1 MLHHQEILKKRK
13 NLWRELVGKKIPR
26 LWCPPLT
33 HYTADGALDKER
45 MAAHWTS
52 MLANVRAFLV
62 PGSTGDGW
70 EMSNDEIQILLDF
83 AIELAGKLDAL
94 LLIGVLKTDVTSMR
108 EAIARNLT
116 MLKRKAGVEDS
127 IEALKQTKV
136 CGFTVCPPRGGNLTQ
151 EQIQTDLETILK
163 LDLPTAIYQL
173 PQVTENEMSPTLIKQ
188 LAQRYSN
195 FLLFKDSS
203 GSDRAKPGSEA
214 DRVALEDR
222 GQSDIFFVRGAEG
235 DYAEW
240 LQESGGCYN
249 GLLLSTANCFSAQL
263 REMFTLL
270 HRGKSEEA
278 QNLSVRLTQVVNS
291 VFDSVSELP
300 QGNPF
305 TNANK
310 AIDHFMA
317 YGAEAEQI
325 PSPMLHSR
333 RRLPEQV
340 IREVGKI
347 LKNAKLMPQKGYLI
361 GGTAIF
367 SRDF

>member
-13 NLWRELVGKKIPR
+13 NLWRELVGGEIPR

-33 HYTADGALDKER
+33 HYKSDATLDKER
-45 MAAHWTS
+45 MAAHWAS
-52 MLANVRAFLV
+52 MLPNVRAFLV

-70 EMSNDEIQILLDF
+70 EMNNDEIKVLLDF

-94 LLIGVLKTDVTSMR
+94 LLIGVLKTDVASMS
-108 EAIARNLT
+108 EAIAETLAV
-116 MLKRKAGVEDS
+116 LKQKAGVEDS
-127 IEALKQTKV
+127 IQVLKQTRV
-136 CGFTVCPPRGGNLTQ
+136 CGFTVCPPTGANLTQ
-151 EQIQTDLETILK
+151 EQIQADLETILK

-173 PQVTENEMSPTLIKQ
+173 PQVTKNEMSPALIKQ
-188 LAQRYSN
+188 LARLYAN

-203 GSDRAKPGSEA
+203 GSDR
-214 DRVALEDR
+214 VALEER
-222 GQSDIFFVRGAEG
+222 GQSDVFWVRGAEG

-240 LQESGGCYN
+240 LRESGGVYQ
-249 GLLLSTANCFSAQL
+249 GLLLSTANCFSLQL
-263 REMFTLL
+263 RAIVTLL
-270 HRGKSEEA
+270 QKGKSDEA
-278 QNLSVRLTQVVNS
+278 QSLSVRLTQVINE
-291 VFDSVSELP
+291 VFKLVSDLP

-317 YGAEAEQI
+317 YGTEARQI
-325 PSPMLHSR
+325 LPPMLHSR
-333 RRLPEQV
+333 RRLPEKV

-347 LKNAKLMPQKGYLI
+347 LSNAKLIPQQGYLI
-361 GGTAIF
+361 GGAAIF

>member
-1 MLHHQEILKKRK
+1 MLHQQEILKKRK
-13 NLWRELVGKKIPR
+13 HLWQELVGGEIPR

-33 HYTADGALDKER
+33 HYKSDGTLDRER
-45 MAAHWTS
+45 MAAHWAS
-52 MLANVRAFLV
+52 MLPHVRAFLV

-70 EMSNDEIQILLDF
+70 EMSDHEIKMLLDF
-83 AIELAGKLDAL
+83 AIKLADKLDAL
-94 LLIGVLKTDVTSMR
+94 LLIGVLKTDVASMKT
-108 EAIARNLT
+108 AITENLT
-116 MLKRKAGVEDS
+116 MLKQKAGVEES

-136 CGFTVCPPRGGNLTQ
+136 CGFTVCPPNGADLTQ
-151 EQIQTDLETILK
+151 EQMQADLETILK

-173 PQVTENEMSPTLIKQ
+173 PQVTKNEMSPALIQQ
-188 LAQRYSN
+188 LAQNYAN

-203 GSDRAKPGSEA
+203 GSDR
-214 DRVALEDR
+214 VALEDKR
-222 GQSDIFFVRGAEG
+222 QSNVFLVRGAEG

-240 LQESGGCYN
+240 LQESDGYYN

-263 REMFTLL
+263 REVFTLL
-270 HRGKSEEA
+270 QAGKSEEA

-291 VFDSVSELP
+291 VFGLVSSLP

-317 YGAEAEQI
+317 YGAEANQVQ
-325 PSPMLHSR
+325 PPMLHSG
-333 RRLPEQV
+333 RRLPEKV
-340 IREVGKI
+340 IREVGII
-347 LKNAKLMPQKGYLI
+347 LRKAKLIPQKGYLI
-361 GGTAIF
+361 GGMAKY